1 MQPVVPDP
9 DVGALVP
16 RPQLDVADAA
26 LEAAEVV
33 EQAKA
38 LDYHGGAATW
48 RKRKQEF
55 VIQKFF

>member
-9 DVGALVP
+9 DVRALVA

-48 RKRKQEF
+48 ETRKNKILILL
-55 VIQKFF
+55 V